1 MKPFIYL
8 THDGVLDHIGQSQIF
23 PYLKIYSRQ
32 TKVFLISFE
41 KNENIQKALKLKNSK
56 ECENIHWLILNYHKN
71 IFLKIID
78 FLKLLIKVIF
88 VIKKYK
94 LSLIHC
100 RSYFPTLAVYFISF
114 FFKIKYIFDIRDF
127 WADEGIEIKKYKFI
141 YRFVKKIEGRLI
153 NKSAHIVC
161 LTNTAKNY
169 IFSKYNVDLSKI
181 TVIPCGTDF
190 DLFNRKKLNKSTLLK
205 IFRDLRLKN
214 KKVLLY
220 YGSLGENYLV
230 NKMVKLFK
238 YLKSDNKDWIFMF
251 LINNA
256 HSQLE
261 NILKKNNLQKRDFRI
276 LKSSRIDL
284 PNYLFFADISVFFYR
299 SGMRSIGCSPTKL
312 ADLFAMNIPIVTSSN
327 LGDMKY
333 IISLTKNNSL
343 LIDRLYR
350 SKVLEGI
357 KKILFNKSFV
367 QIRKNS
373 SYYNYRYGTRK
384 YMKIYRDIQNQ

>member
-1 MKPFIYL
+1 LKPFIYL

-41 KNENIQKALKLKNSK
+41 KKENIHKALKLKNSK
-56 ECENIHWLILNYHKN
+56 ECENIHWIILNYHKN

-78 FLKLLIKVIF
+78 LLNLSIKVIF
-88 VIKKYK
+88 LIKKYK

-100 RSYFPTLAVYFISF
+100 RSYFPTLIIYFISF
-114 FFKIKYIFDIRDF
+114 FFQIKYIFDIRDF

-141 YRFVKKIEGRLI
+141 YKFVKKIEGRMI
-153 NKSAHIVC
+153 DKSAHIVC
-161 LTNTAKNY
+161 LTNAAKNY
-169 IFSKYNVDLSKI
+169 ISYNYNIDLSKI

-190 DLFNRKKLNKSTLLK
+190 DLFNRKKLNKRRLLK
-205 IFRDLRLKN
+205 IFRDLKLKN

-220 YGSLGENYLV
+220 YGSLGENYLIH
-230 NKMVKLFK
+230 KMLNLFK
-238 YLKSDNKDWIFMF
+238 YLKSDNNDWIFMF
-251 LINNA
+251 VINNA
-256 HSQLE
+256 HNQLE
-261 NILKKNNLQKRDFRI
+261 NILKKNNIQKRDFRI

-284 PNYLFFADISVFFYR
+284 PYYLYFADISVFFYR

-312 ADLFAMNIPIVTSSN
+312 ADLFAMNIPIITSSN

-333 IISLTKNNSL
+333 KISLAKNNSL
-343 LIDRLYR
+343 LMDILNR
-350 SKVLEGI
+350 SKVVGGI
-357 KKILFNKSFV
+357 KKILSNKPFV

-373 SYYNYRYGTRK
+373 SYYNYRYGTQK
-384 YMKIYRDIQNQ
+384 YMNIYKSIQI

>member
-41 KNENIQKALKLKNSK
+41 KKENIHKALKLKNSK
-56 ECENIHWLILNYHKN
+56 ECENIHWIILNYHKN

-78 FLKLLIKVIF
+78 LLNLSIKVIF
-88 VIKKYK
+88 LIKKYK

-100 RSYFPTLAVYFISF
+100 RSYFPTLITYFISF
-114 FFKIKYIFDIRDF
+114 FFQIKYIFDIRDF

-141 YRFVKKIEGRLI
+141 YRFVKKIEGRII

-161 LTNTAKNY
+161 LTNAAKNY
-169 IFSKYNVDLSKI
+169 ISNNYNIDLSKI

-190 DLFNRKKLNKSTLLK
+190 DLFNRKKLNKRRLLK
-205 IFRDLRLKN
+205 IFRDLKLKN

-220 YGSLGENYLV
+220 YGSLGENYLIH
-230 NKMVKLFK
+230 KMLNLFK
-238 YLKSDNKDWIFMF
+238 YLKSDNNDWIFMF
-251 LINNA
+251 VINNA
-256 HSQLE
+256 HNQLE
-261 NILKKNNLQKRDFRI
+261 KILKKNNIQMRDFRI

-284 PNYLFFADISVFFYR
+284 PYYLFFADISVFFYR

-312 ADLFAMNIPIVTSSN
+312 ADLFAMNIPIITSSN

-333 IISLTKNNSL
+333 KISLAKNNSL
-343 LIDRLYR
+343 LMDILHR
-350 SKVLEGI
+350 SKVVGGI
-357 KKILFNKSFV
+357 KKILSNKPFV

-373 SYYNYRYGTRK
+373 SYYNYRYGTQK
-384 YMKIYRDIQNQ
+384 YINIYKSIQI

>member
-41 KNENIQKALKLKNSK
+41 KKENIQKALKLKNSK
-56 ECENIHWLILNYHKN
+56 ECENIHWIILNYHKN

-78 FLKLLIKVIF
+78 LLNLSIKVIF
-88 VIKKYK
+88 LIKKYK

-100 RSYFPTLAVYFISF
+100 RSYFPTLITYFISF
-114 FFKIKYIFDIRDF
+114 FFQIKYIFDIRDF

-141 YRFVKKIEGRLI
+141 YRFVKKIEGRII

-161 LTNTAKNY
+161 LTNAAKNY
-169 IFSKYNVDLSKI
+169 ISNNYNIDLSKI

-190 DLFNRKKLNKSTLLK
+190 DLFNRKKLKKRRLLK
-205 IFRDLRLKN
+205 IFRDLKLKN

-220 YGSLGENYLV
+220 YGSLGENYLIH
-230 NKMVKLFK
+230 KMLNLFK
-238 YLKSDNKDWIFMF
+238 YLKSDNNDWIFMF
-251 LINNA
+251 VINNA
-256 HSQLE
+256 HNQLE
-261 NILKKNNLQKRDFRI
+261 KILKKNNIQMRDFRI

-284 PNYLFFADISVFFYR
+284 PYYLFFADISVFFYR

-312 ADLFAMNIPIVTSSN
+312 ADLFAMNIPIITSSN

-333 IISLTKNNSL
+333 KISLAKNNSL
-343 LIDRLYR
+343 LMDILHR
-350 SKVLEGI
+350 SKVVGGI
-357 KKILFNKSFV
+357 KKILSNKPFV

-373 SYYNYRYGTRK
+373 SYYNYRYGTQK
-384 YMKIYRDIQNQ
+384 YINIYKSIQI

>member
-8 THDGVLDHIGQSQIF
+8 SHDGVLDHIGQSQIF

-41 KNENIQKALKLKNSK
+41 KNENIQKAFKLKNSK
-56 ECENIHWLILNYHKN
+56 ECKNIHWIILNYHKN

-78 FLKLLIKVIF
+78 FLILSIKVIF
-88 VIKKYK
+88 VLKKYK

-100 RSYFPTLAVYFISF
+100 RSYFPTLSVYFISF
-114 FFKIKYIFDIRDF
+114 FFQVKYIFDIRDF

-141 YRFVKKIEGRLI
+141 YRFVKKIEGKLI

-169 IFSKYNVDLSKI
+169 IFNIYNIDLSKI

-190 DLFNRKKLNKSTLLK
+190 DLFNRKKLNKSNLLK
-205 IFRDLRLKN
+205 ISRDLRLKN

-220 YGSLGENYLV
+220 YVSLGENYLI
-230 NKMVKLFK
+230 NKMIRLFK
-238 YLKSDNKDWIFMF
+238 YLKSDNNDWIFMF
-251 LINNA
+251 VINNA
-256 HSQLE
+256 HSHLE

-276 LKSSRIDL
+276 LNSSRVNL

-312 ADLFAMNIPIVTSSN
+312 ADLFAMNIPIITSSN
-327 LGDMKY
+327 LGDMKHK
-333 IISLTKNNSL
+333 ISLTKNNSL
-343 LIDRLYR
+343 LIDRLCR
-350 SKVLEGI
+350 SKVVKGI
-357 KKILFNKSFV
+357 KKILSNKPFV

-384 YMKIYRDIQNQ
+384 YMKIYRDIQTQ